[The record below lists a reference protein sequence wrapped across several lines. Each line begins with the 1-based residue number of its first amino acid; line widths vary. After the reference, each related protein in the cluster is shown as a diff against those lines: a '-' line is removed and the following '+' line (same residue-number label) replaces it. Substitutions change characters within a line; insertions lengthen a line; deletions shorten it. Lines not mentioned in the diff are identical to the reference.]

1 VSFVRFKLL
10 TKCKLVVKSGD
21 FLLILPIISVMAG
34 LVGEYEVKLD
44 NKGRFLFP
52 SGLRKQLSPAAQENF
67 MLNKGFE
74 DCLTLY
80 PMNEWE
86 KLSEKLSKMNLFK
99 PKNRMFYRLFHQ
111 GAKAM
116 SLDGVGRMLIP
127 VAHMERVGLEKDV
140 MLIAYNDR
148 IEIWDKT
155 KYFELI
161 EGNITD
167 FADLAD
173 EVMGDLGNDDE

>member
-1 VSFVRFKLL
+1 
-10 TKCKLVVKSGD
+10 
-21 FLLILPIISVMAG
+21 MAS

-44 NKGRFLFP
+44 EKGRFLFP
-52 SGLRKQLSPAAQENF
+52 SSLKKQLSPSAQESF

-80 PMNEWE
+80 PQNEWE
-86 KLSEKLSKMNLFK
+86 KLSKKLSKMNLFK

-111 GAKAM
+111 GAK
-116 SLDGVGRMLIP
+116 SITLDNAGRILIP
-127 VAHMERVGLEKDV
+127 TTHMERVGLKKDA

-148 IEIWDKT
+148 IEIWDRT
-155 KYFELI
+155 KYFDLMEA
-161 EGNITD
+161 NMNN

-173 EVMGDLGNDDE
+173 EVMGEMENDDE

>member
-1 VSFVRFKLL
+1 
-10 TKCKLVVKSGD
+10 
-21 FLLILPIISVMAG
+21 MAG
-34 LVGEYEVKLD
+34 LVGEFEVKLD
-44 NKGRFLFP
+44 AKGRFLFP
-52 SGLRKQLSPAAQENF
+52 SGLRKQLSPANQKDF

-80 PMNEWE
+80 PLTEWE
-86 KLSEKLSKMNLFK
+86 KVSEKLSKMNLFK

-111 GAKAM
+111 GAKQIA
-116 SLDGVGRMLIP
+116 LDNAGRILIP
-127 VAHMERVGLEKDV
+127 IAHMERVGLVQDV

-148 IEIWDKT
+148 IEIWDKS
-155 KYFELI
+155 KYFEMI

-173 EVMGDLGNDDE
+173 EVMGDLDNGE

>member
-1 VSFVRFKLL
+1 
-10 TKCKLVVKSGD
+10 
-21 FLLILPIISVMAG
+21 MAG
-34 LVGEYEVKLD
+34 LVGEFEVRLD
-44 NKGRFLFP
+44 DKGRFLFP

-74 DCLTLY
+74 ECLTLY

-86 KLSEKLSKMNLFK
+86 KLSAKLSKMNLFK

-116 SLDGVGRMLIP
+116 SLDSAGRILIP
-127 VAHMERVGLEKDV
+127 VTHMERVGLKKDA

-161 EGNITD
+161 EGNMTD

>member
-1 VSFVRFKLL
+1 
-10 TKCKLVVKSGD
+10 
-21 FLLILPIISVMAG
+21 MAG

-44 NKGRFLFP
+44 VKGRFLFP
-52 SGLRKQLSPAAQENF
+52 SALRKQLPTASPNDF

-80 PMNEWE
+80 PLVEWE
-86 KLSEKLSKMNLFK
+86 KISEKLSKMNLFK

-111 GAKAM
+111 GAKAV
-116 SLDGVGRMLIP
+116 SLDNAGRVLIP
-127 VAHMERVGLEKDV
+127 TAHAERVGIHQDV

-155 KYFELI
+155 KYFALI
-161 EGNITD
+161 DENMVD
-167 FADLAD
+167 FADLAE
-173 EVMGDLGNDDE
+173 EVMGDLDENSQ

>member
-1 VSFVRFKLL
+1 
-10 TKCKLVVKSGD
+10 
-21 FLLILPIISVMAG
+21 MAG
-34 LVGEYEVKLD
+34 LVGEFEVRLD

-52 SGLRKQLSPAAQENF
+52 SSLRKQLSPAAQENF

-86 KLSEKLSKMNLFK
+86 KLSTKLSRMNLFK

-111 GAKAM
+111 GAKAI
-116 SLDGVGRMLIP
+116 SLDSAGRILIP
-127 VAHMERVGLEKDV
+127 VTHMERVGLSKDA

-155 KYFELI
+155 KYFDLI
-161 EGNITD
+161 ETNMTD
-167 FADLAD
+167 FADLAED
-173 EVMGDLGNDDE
+173 VMGDLGNDDE

>member
-1 VSFVRFKLL
+1 MEVF
-10 TKCKLVVKSGD
+10 
-21 FLLILPIISVMAG
+21 FLFLPIITVMAG

-44 NKGRFLFP
+44 VKGRFLFP
-52 SGLRKQLSPAAQENF
+52 SSLRKQLSPAAQENF

-111 GAKAM
+111 GAKALA
-116 SLDGVGRMLIP
+116 LDGAGRILIP
-127 VAHMERVGLEKDV
+127 VTHMERVGLNKDV

-161 EGNITD
+161 EGNMTD

-173 EVMGDLGNDDE
+173 EVMGDLGNDE

>member
-1 VSFVRFKLL
+1 
-10 TKCKLVVKSGD
+10 
-21 FLLILPIISVMAG
+21 MAG

-44 NKGRFLFP
+44 VKGRFLFP
-52 SGLRKQLSPAAQENF
+52 SALRKQLSPAAQENF

-86 KLSEKLSKMNLFK
+86 KLSEKLSKLNLFK

-111 GAKAM
+111 GAK
-116 SLDGVGRMLIP
+116 SVGLDAAGRILIP
-127 VAHMERVGLEKDV
+127 TAHMERVGLDKDV

-148 IEIWDKT
+148 IEIWDKA
-155 KYFELI
+155 KYFDLI
-161 EGNITD
+161 EGNMAD

-173 EVMGDLGNDDE
+173 EVMGDLEDDL

>member
-1 VSFVRFKLL
+1 M
-10 TKCKLVVKSGD
+10 
-21 FLLILPIISVMAG
+21 IG
-34 LVGEYEVKLD
+34 LVGEFEVKLD
-44 NKGRFLFP
+44 AKGRFLFP

-86 KLSEKLSKMNLFK
+86 KISAKLSKMNLFK

-111 GAKAM
+111 GAKTV
-116 SLDGVGRMLIP
+116 SLDSVGRIHVP
-127 VAHMERVGLEKDV
+127 VTHMERVGLNKDV
-140 MLIAYNDR
+140 MIIAYNDR
-148 IEIWDKT
+148 IEIWDKS
-155 KYFELI
+155 KYFEMI
-161 EGNITD
+161 EGNMAD

-173 EVMGDLGNDDE
+173 EVMGDLDDSDE

>member
-1 VSFVRFKLL
+1 M
-10 TKCKLVVKSGD
+10 
-21 FLLILPIISVMAG
+21 IG
-34 LVGEYEVKLD
+34 LVGEFEVKMD
-44 NKGRFLFP
+44 AKGRFLFP

-74 DCLTLY
+74 DCLTIY

-86 KLSEKLSKMNLFK
+86 KLSEKLSKLNLFK

-111 GAKAM
+111 GAKQIA
-116 SLDGVGRMLIP
+116 LDNVGRILIP
-127 VAHMERVGLEKDV
+127 STHMERVGLKKDI

-148 IEIWDKT
+148 VEIWDKSR
-155 KYFELI
+155 YFEMI
-161 EGNITD
+161 EGNMAD

-173 EVMGDLGNDDE
+173 EVMGDLDDNE

>member
-1 VSFVRFKLL
+1 M
-10 TKCKLVVKSGD
+10 VVKSGRN
-21 FLLILPIISVMAG
+21 LLILPIINAMTG
-34 LVGEYEVKLD
+34 LVGEFEVKLD
-44 NKGRFLFP
+44 AKGRFLFP

-74 DCLTLY
+74 ECLTLY

-86 KLSEKLSKMNLFK
+86 KISEKLSKMNLFK

-111 GAKAM
+111 GAKQV
-116 SLDGVGRMLIP
+116 SLDNVGRVHIP
-127 VAHMERVGLEKDV
+127 VTHMERVGLEKDA

-148 IEIWDKT
+148 IEIWDKS
-155 KYFELI
+155 KYFEMI
-161 EGNITD
+161 EGNMAD

-173 EVMGDLGNDDE
+173 EVMGDLNDDE

>member
-1 VSFVRFKLL
+1 M
-10 TKCKLVVKSGD
+10 
-21 FLLILPIISVMAG
+21 IG
-34 LVGEYEVKLD
+34 LVGEFEVKLD
-44 NKGRFLFP
+44 AKGRFLFP

-86 KLSEKLSKMNLFK
+86 KVSAKLSKMNLFK

-111 GAKAM
+111 GAKLV
-116 SLDGVGRMLIP
+116 SLDNVGRIHVP
-127 VAHMERVGLEKDV
+127 VAHMERVGLNKDA
-140 MLIAYNDR
+140 MIIAYNDR
-148 IEIWDKT
+148 IEIWDKSR
-155 KYFELI
+155 YFEMI
-161 EGNITD
+161 EGNMAD

-173 EVMGDLGNDDE
+173 EVMGDLNDDNE

>member
-1 VSFVRFKLL
+1 
-10 TKCKLVVKSGD
+10 
-21 FLLILPIISVMAG
+21 MAG

-44 NKGRFLFP
+44 AKGRFLFP
-52 SGLRKQLSPAAQENF
+52 SHLRRQLSPAAQERF

-74 DCLTLY
+74 NCLTLY

-86 KLSEKLSKMNLFK
+86 RISAELSKINLFK

-111 GAKAM
+111 GAKDVA
-116 SLDGVGRMLIP
+116 LDNVGRILIP
-127 VAHMERVGLEKDV
+127 SALIERVALSKEV

-148 IEIWDKT
+148 IEIWDKAA
-155 KYFELI
+155 YFQMI
-161 EGNITD
+161 ETSMDD

-173 EVMGDLGNDDE
+173 EVMGGLGNDE

>member
-1 VSFVRFKLL
+1 
-10 TKCKLVVKSGD
+10 
-21 FLLILPIISVMAG
+21 MAG
-34 LVGEYEVKLD
+34 LVGEFEVRLD
-44 NKGRFLFP
+44 DKGRFLFP
-52 SGLRKQLSPAAQENF
+52 SSLRKQLSPAAQENF

-80 PMNEWE
+80 PMNEWD

-111 GAKAM
+111 GAKAV
-116 SLDGVGRMLIP
+116 SLDSAGRALVP
-127 VAHMERVGLEKDV
+127 TSLMERVGLAKDV

-155 KYFELI
+155 KYFNLI
-161 EGNITD
+161 EDNMTD
-167 FADLAD
+167 FADLAE